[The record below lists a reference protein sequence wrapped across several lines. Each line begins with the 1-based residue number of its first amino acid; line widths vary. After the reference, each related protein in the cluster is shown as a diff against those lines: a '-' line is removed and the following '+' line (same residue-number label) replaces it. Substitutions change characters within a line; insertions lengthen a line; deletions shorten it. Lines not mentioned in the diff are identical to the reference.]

1 MITLNDIN
9 TYNSII
15 TELNDF
21 CNRWAKENLKDW
33 QHYDSW
39 TLKNSMVYIYYS
51 YADFENNTDLTTS
64 FGVIKIP
71 VEEIL
76 KLQEYEN

>member
-9 TYNSII
+9 TYNSVI
-15 TELNDF
+15 TELNEF
-21 CNRWAKENLKDW
+21 CNKWAEENLKDW

-39 TLKNSMVYIYYS
+39 TLKNNMVCIYYS

-71 VEEIL
+71 IEEIL
-76 KLQEYEN
+76 KLQEV